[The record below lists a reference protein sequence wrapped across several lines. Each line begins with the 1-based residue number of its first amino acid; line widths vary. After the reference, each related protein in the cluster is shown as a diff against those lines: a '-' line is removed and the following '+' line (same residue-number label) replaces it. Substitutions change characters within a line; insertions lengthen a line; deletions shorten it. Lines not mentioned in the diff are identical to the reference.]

1 MGKSYEETLEDLAGR
16 DDRLVVLTSENRS
29 PMRGLPEKIGAR
41 FVDVGICEQTMI
53 GMAAG
58 LALRGRVPVCHAL
71 ATFLTLR
78 AFEFIRTDLGIP
90 RLPALLV
97 GSLAG
102 FLSEANGPTHQAIDD
117 VGVLRNVPGMRIV
130 LPADREELCAAVPV
144 LFEERG
150 PSYLRYNAADA
161 RVALPAGSSPD
172 GSSHRPFE
180 LGVAEELCAGDD
192 VAILVAGFL
201 LYEALDAARQLQAA
215 GHSVRLLNLRSLV
228 PLDEARVLAAAR
240 QCRLVVT
247 IEDHFRTGGLYS
259 LVAEL
264 LCRHRVAARVVP
276 LALDR
281 WFEPTLM
288 KFLLDHEGFSGAKLA
303 ARITAALDSN
313 APAG

>member
-1 MGKSYEETLEDLAGR
+1 MMTYEDVLLALAQR
-16 DDRLVVLTSENRS
+16 DDRLVALTSENRS

-71 ATFLTLR
+71 STFLTLR

-90 RLPALLV
+90 QLPALLV
-97 GSLAG
+97 GSVGG

-150 PSYLRYNAADA
+150 PSYLRYNAPDA
-161 RVALPAGSSPD
+161 RVA
-172 GSSHRPFE
+172 HRPFE
-180 LGVAEELCAGDD
+180 LGVAEELRAGDEI
-192 VAILVAGFL
+192 AILVAGFL
-201 LYEALDAARQLQAA
+201 LYEALEAARLLEAA
-215 GHSVRLLNLRSLV
+215 GHSVRVLNLRSLV
-228 PLDEARVLAAAR
+228 PVDEARILAAAR
-240 QCRLVVT
+240 ECRMVVT
-247 IEDHFRTGGLYS
+247 IEDHLRRGGLATI
-259 LVAEL
+259 VAEL
-264 LCRHRVAARVVP
+264 LCTQRVAAHVLP
-276 LALDR
+276 IALDT

-288 KFLLDHEGFSGAKLA
+288 KHLLDHEGFSGAKLA
-303 ARITAALDSN
+303 ARITAALQTGS
-313 APAG
+313 